1 MPSFQRN
8 VLRYFFSLSAV
19 LLAACGGGAGGGV
32 PVFEQ
37 SNVHFSGCP
46 TAPISTPANCSAEA
60 TLRNQG
66 AAGTS
71 REAFYY
77 SLRSSGG
84 SQQATCTPDVPNVPA
99 GGTADLT
106 CAITVPAGDVPTDL
120 VLSGH

>member
-1 MPSFQRN
+1 MPSVQRY
-8 VLRYFFSLSAV
+8 VWPYLFSVPAL
-19 LLAACGGGAGGGV
+19 LLAGCGGGAGGGV

-46 TAPISTPANCSAEA
+46 TAPLSTPANCSAAA

-66 AAGTS
+66 ATGMS
-71 REAFYY
+71 RQVFYY
-77 SLRSSGG
+77 SLRSNGG

-99 GGTADLT
+99 GGSADLT
-106 CAITVPAGDVPTDL
+106 CSITVPAGAVPTDL

>member
-1 MPSFQRN
+1 MPSVQRY
-8 VLRYFFSLSAV
+8 VLRYFLSLPAV
-19 LLAACGGGAGGGV
+19 LLTACGGGAGGGV

-37 SNVHFSGCP
+37 SNVHLSGCP
-46 TAPISTPANCSAEA
+46 TAPISTPANCSAVA

-66 AAGTS
+66 ATGTS
-71 REAFYY
+71 RQVFYY
-77 SLRSSGG
+77 SLRANGG

-106 CAITVPAGDVPTDL
+106 CSITVPAGAVPTDL